1 MILIGESGSTK
12 TSWSLVYPN
21 RIVEL
26 VNTAG
31 VNPVLMTGDE
41 IESVIRPVLAELH
54 NTVPDMIH
62 FYGAGCGSEKVR
74 MDMAYALNNVFE
86 SESIVVE
93 SDLIGACLALCGSSP
108 GIVGILGTGS
118 NSCYWGGN
126 SILEQT
132 PSLGFILGDEG
143 SGSALGKRLMSDFLK
158 RQMPIDLQLKFHEQY
173 DVSPEIAIQRVYKS
187 PFPNRYLAGFTHF
200 ISANIENEY
209 CQNLVENAFEQFI
222 DRNLRNYS
230 VLQKAPVSFSGSI
243 AHVFQNQLKKVCKLH
258 NVRIKTIVKEP
269 IGLLAQN
276 IQTRHYA
283 Q

>member
-1 MILIGESGSTK
+1 MILVGESGSTK
-12 TSWSLVYPN
+12 TSWRLVYPD

-31 VNPVLMTGDE
+31 VNPALMSGDE

-54 NTVPDMIH
+54 SVVPDVVH
-62 FYGAGCGSEKVR
+62 FYGAGCGSDKLR
-74 MDMAYALNNVFE
+74 MNMAYALNNVFE

-93 SDLIGACLALCGSSP
+93 SDLIGACLALCGSAP
-108 GIVGILGTGS
+108 GIVGIMGTGS

-143 SGSALGKRLMSDFLK
+143 SGSALGIRLMSDFLK
-158 RQMPIDLQLKFHEQY
+158 RQMPIDLQLKFHSMY
-173 DVSPEIAIQRVYKS
+173 DVSPEIAIERVYKS
-187 PFPNRYLAGFTHF
+187 PFPNRYLAGFSHF

-209 CQNLVENAFEQFI
+209 CQNLVENSFNLYFE
-222 DRNLRNYS
+222 RNLKNYS
-230 VLQKAPVSFSGSI
+230 VLGKASLSFTGSI
-243 AHVFQNQLKKVCKLH
+243 AFVFQNQLRNVCAAHDVSIQK
-258 NVRIKTIVKEP
+258 IVKEP

-283 Q
+283 S